1 METKRSSTNRNLNL
15 IRWRLDVTDLLQ
27 VSNLQFGVKTGQ
39 GGYSYDELLK
49 VWTAAEELGYE
60 SAWLYDHFY
69 ALGDKT
75 QPCLE
80 AWTTLAALAAM
91 TKSLKIGTMV
101 TCVNYRHPSLLA
113 KMATTVDLLSHGRL
127 ILGIG
132 AGWNEEEYRSYGY
145 DFPDQATRMKQ
156 LKEALIII
164 QKLWTE
170 ENTSFEGKFYTI
182 RNAISS
188 PKPIQKPRPKILVGI
203 ASGRRT
209 LPFLAIRYADG
220 LNATSSSLSEVD
232 AIIQS
237 ALRYCE
243 KLGKKKD
250 ELIISWQGFLLIG
263 ENESEVEAYVE
274 KGAKER
280 GKSVS
285 EFRKSLLDRGVIV
298 GPPDVCVNQLRRFKD
313 LGVKTFVLGFTGD
326 TEIRPLE
333 TFRDRVIPQLR

>member
-1 METKRSSTNRNLNL
+1 METFSRNAESN
-15 IRWRLDVTDLLQ
+15 IRFTLPVKDIQMPDLT
-27 VSNLQFGVKTGQ
+27 FGVKTGQ
-39 GGYSYDELLK
+39 GGYSYEDLLK

-69 ALGDKT
+69 ALGDKN

-91 TKSLKIGTMV
+91 TKRLKIGTMV

-113 KMATTVDLLSHGRL
+113 KMAATVDLLSHGRL

-132 AGWNEEEYRSYGY
+132 AGWYEEEYRSYGY
-145 DFPDQATRMKQ
+145 EFPDQATRMKQ

-170 ENTSFEGKFYTI
+170 DKASFDGNCYTI

-188 PKPIQKPRPKILVGI
+188 PKPMQKPRPKILVGI
-203 ASGRRT
+203 ASGRKT
-209 LPFLAIRYADG
+209 LPFLAVRYADG
-220 LNATSSSLSEVD
+220 LNATSSSLDEVD

-237 ALRYCE
+237 ALGYCE
-243 KLGKKKD
+243 KLGKKKT

-263 ENESEVEAYVE
+263 ENESEVETYIE
-274 KGAKER
+274 KGAKRR
-280 GKSVS
+280 GQSVS
-285 EFRKSLLDRGVIV
+285 EFKKSILDRGVIL
-298 GPPDVCVNQLRRFKD
+298 GPPDVCVNQLRKFKD
-313 LGVKTFVLGFTGD
+313 LGVKDFFLGFTGD